1 MGRVCACFWRPPW
14 STEARL
20 LPSSWSTPH
29 PQCKRQ
35 PVLAW
40 KLATSLSSPLAKG
53 QICSTLL
60 ETSLPAKQF
69 RDPTGVTGGKQNGK
83 KRKRKEE
90 KEKKGEGEKEKKN
103 LGVWERVVW
112 VGVCPGV

>member
-14 STEARL
+14 PATEARL
-20 LPSSWSTPH
+20 LPFSWSTPH
-29 PQCKRQ
+29 SQCKML
-35 PVLAW
+35 PVLAS
-40 KLATSLSSPLAKG
+40 KLAPSLSSPLAKG

-69 RDPTGVTGGKQNGK
+69 RDHALDWCYQWREKW
-83 KRKRKEE
+83 EE
-90 KEKKGEGEKEKKN
+90 KEKREKEKGSRKK